1 MNIDERN
8 LDSEEIEYQRRRA
21 ERMRKR
27 REALRRQLFIR
38 KCIRLGVIAFLLVLI
53 AGVGGYKLVSFIG
66 GKTQSGNA
74 GVVDVQAK
82 TPDDPSEAA
91 RQPIRDA
98 DNMEKLASASTG
110 WQTDDKGTW
119 YQNADGSFYVSGWKE
134 IDGNQYYFDD
144 SGYIIKDDWLEKDG
158 EDFYFNA
165 DGQYDATVKKPMV
178 ALTFDD
184 GPGKYTDRLLDVLEA
199 NNAKA
204 TFFLLGQNA
213 EKFPEQ
219 VKREKDLGMEIGNHT
234 YDHQI
239 LTKIDIGN
247 VSTEVSQTNE
257 AIKNIIGEPAT
268 VMRTPGGAQNAD
280 VLAQI
285 GMPVVLWSIDTT
297 DWKTK
302 DVQNTIDVTLN
313 NVQDGS
319 VVLMHDIHEFTVEA
333 AEQIIPALVEKGY
346 KLVTVSELAKA
357 KGITL
362 ENGKSYSYFG
372 EGEQTVE

>member
-1 MNIDERN
+1 
-8 LDSEEIEYQRRRA
+8 
-21 ERMRKR
+21 
-27 REALRRQLFIR
+27 
-38 KCIRLGVIAFLLVLI
+38 
-53 AGVGGYKLVSFIG
+53 
-66 GKTQSGNA
+66 
-74 GVVDVQAK
+74 
-82 TPDDPSEAA
+82 
-91 RQPIRDA
+91 
-98 DNMEKLASASTG
+98 
-110 WQTDDKGTW
+110 
-119 YQNADGSFYVSGWKE
+119 
-134 IDGNQYYFDD
+134 
-144 SGYIIKDDWLEKDG
+144 
-158 EDFYFNA
+158 
-165 DGQYDATVKKPMV
+165 MV

-285 GMPVVLWSIDTT
+285 GMPVVLWSIDTK

-346 KLVTVSELAKA
+346 SWLPSVSWTKA
-357 KGITL
+357 KG
-362 ENGKSYSYFG
+362 NYPGKRKSYSYFG